1 MGERLTQTGIEGVV
15 AGSPNVRST
24 QTAIEGVVVGSPNLR
39 LTQVAIEVVTSRVK
53 PPSGSAQFLSVVYP
67 QVRGL
72 TWPIL
77 KSNEFSTTLQSSPNK
92 YEVPI
97 ANMVN
102 PIWHWTLIYDYLK
115 NDPQDVIAPL
125 SPYTDYEY
133 LRGFLLR
140 QQGRFRAFLYSD
152 PTDNS
157 VGANTWRPPLAPGY
171 AGNWYPLNY
180 VVIDPAGH
188 AQKVIYAS
196 VSGRTAPAWNDAGGD
211 TFDGGVIWSDQGL
224 FPGSSAQQITLLT
237 DGTFYYC
244 PLQRNFGGQFLED
257 VTDLN
262 TSVNPLRI
270 WANGNLFQN
279 SAYQILGPGLTLPNA
294 KYYGAYVS
302 FFPWFPFMSY
312 SASNLFIDPAG
323 HLQQATTTGLSGAL
337 SPAWNDSGGTVL
349 DGSVLW
355 QDLGPVTAIT
365 AAFNFYFRVRFELD
379 RQDFEQFMQQL
390 WTIGGQKSK
399 NGSGMLKLVTARPN
413 QLPPGSCE
421 VYPWNL

>member
-1 MGERLTQTGIEGVV
+1 MGERLTQTGIEGVA

-53 PPSGSAQFLSVVYP
+53 PPSGSAQFLSTIFP
-67 QVRGL
+67 SVRGC
-72 TWPIL
+72 TFPVMKTDEWD
-77 KSNEFSTTLQSSPNK
+77 TTVKTSASG
-92 YEVPI
+92 YEVRIP
-97 ANMVN
+97 NMVN
-102 PIWHWTLIYDYLK
+102 PIWHWTLIFDYLK
-115 NDPQDVIAPL
+115 NDPRDVVASL
-125 SPYTDYEY
+125 APYTDYEV
-133 LRGFLLR
+133 LRGFLLYNHGKY
-140 QQGRFRAFLYSD
+140 GRFLYND
-152 PTDNS
+152 PTDNW
-157 VGANTWRPPLAPGY
+157 VGPYTWQPPAQPGLV
-171 AGNWYPLNY
+171 GNYYPLNY

-188 AQKVIYAS
+188 AQKVTVPG
-196 VSGRTAPAWNDAGGD
+196 VSGASAPTWNDAGGS
-211 TFDGGVIWSDQGL
+211 TVDGSVIWTDLGA
-224 FPGSSAQQITLLT
+224 FPGSSAQQIPLVT

-270 WANGNLFQN
+270 WANGNLIQN
-279 SAYQILGPGLTLPNA
+279 TAYQILGPGLTLPNA
-294 KYYGAYVS
+294 RYYGAYVS
-302 FFPWFPFMSY
+302 FYPWFPFMSY

-337 SPAWNDSGGTVL
+337 SPAWNDSGGTTL

-355 QDLGPVTAIT
+355 QDLGPVTATT
-365 AAFNFYFRVRFELD
+365 AAFNFYFRVRLESD
-379 RQDFEQFMQQL
+379 SHDIEQFSQNL

-399 NGSGMLKLVTARPN
+399 NGSGMLQLQTARPDN
-413 QLPPGSCE
+413 LPPSSCE